1 MQELQKYP
9 NIEVH
14 MTRNNQNQFVGLV
27 DRVLIAKSYQ
37 ADLLVSQ
44 HINSADTPYAKGAS
58 VLVSSGTYRPY
69 LAETEKLFGR
79 YVIDELGKLGISK
92 RFSAQGGME
101 YRLSSDGSVY
111 PNGARRDYYAIVAQS
126 VQQDLP
132 GVIIEHA
139 FVSSPSD
146 AYNFFPHQQPAEKAG
161 TGRCQSYCPLLQQNK
176 VSGAEQR
183 YL

>member
-1 MQELQKYP
+1 MGKKKKRWMAAVLCLAMLVTAAVPSTVNAATEKFTEKKVVVLDPGHGGYDSGAVEVHNGQQYIEAEINWKIARYTMQELQKYP

-69 LAETEKLFGR
+69 LAEKQKSCL
-79 YVIDELGKLGISK
+79 
-92 RFSAQGGME
+92 AGM
-101 YRLSSDGSVY
+101 L
-111 PNGARRDYYAIVAQS
+111 
-126 VQQDLP
+126 
-132 GVIIEHA
+132 
-139 FVSSPSD
+139 
-146 AYNFFPHQQPAEKAG
+146 
-161 TGRCQSYCPLLQQNK
+161 
-176 VSGAEQR
+176 
-183 YL
+183 